1 MLPKVVVNRRIELEH
16 CFLKFFIPDL
26 KGPTGPILFLGIHPE
41 DLHFPEGVEG
51 IFYGIFQTLADVTH
65 AAHARALKSLKR
77 RLVKAL
83 GGDGS
88 RTDDRKIR
96 EREPGKVAHFGDF
109 KDALGEDGNE
119 SHMCLLTFFV
129 DPSNSF
135 ETATRREDVNLFR
148 TVVWEPMVEK
158 KRDG

>member
-1 MLPKVVVNRRIELEH
+1 MH

-26 KGPTGPILFLGIHPE
+26 KGPTGPILPLRIHPE
-41 DLHFPEGVEG
+41 DLHFPEGLEG
-51 IFYGIFQTLADVTH
+51 IFHGILQTLADVTH

-77 RLVKAL
+77 LLVEVL
-83 GGDGS
+83 RRDGS

-96 EREPGKVAHFGDF
+96 ERESGKVAHLGDL

-119 SHMCLLTFFV
+119 PHMCLLTFFV

-135 ETATRREDVNLFR
+135 ETATRREDVDLFR
-148 TVVWEPMVEK
+148 TVIWEPMVEK